1 MWTMGLL
8 LLLCLLRRGVWPAG
22 ADTLRR
28 RSKRVAAVAGLLL
41 LVPTA
46 APSGPSA
53 DAHPLLPIPPS
64 ARPVLS
70 LGDEGLEVEAVQR
83 RVGVA
88 VDGKFGPMTRTAVQ
102 AFQTAVGLPA
112 DGVVG
117 PRTWAALDAG
127 RSAVG
132 APVAARPVL
141 RQGATGS
148 AVVELQTL
156 LTRAGHSTSRDGSF
170 GPANHAAVVAF
181 QRGRGLTAD
190 GIVGPQTWA
199 ALVAASPSLTLVSF
213 TEPWRIIGSRTYV
226 VQSGDTWTSIAAATN
241 STATALTTA
250 NRATATIQ
258 PTAGRS
264 IQVPGDWRCPA
275 PGAGFINDYGFP
287 RAEGRVHLGNDLFAP
302 RGTPVRAPV
311 SGRVEQAIGPIGGN
325 ALQLYG
331 NDGHRYYFAH
341 LDRFG
346 LTGNVAADAV
356 IGYVGNTGNA
366 MTTPPHLHFEVHPG
380 GGEPVN
386 PFPTITL
393 ACKR

>member
-1 MWTMGLL
+1 M
-8 LLLCLLRRGVWPAG
+8 
-22 ADTLRR
+22 
-28 RSKRVAAVAGLLL
+28 AGLLL

-53 DAHPLLPIPPS
+53 EAHPLLPRPPS

-70 LGDEGLEVEAVQR
+70 LGDEGVDVETVQR

-88 VDGKFGPMTRTAVQ
+88 VDGKFGPMTRAAVQ
-102 AFQTAVGLPA
+102 AFQTAAGLRA

-117 PRTWAALDAG
+117 PLTRAALDQG
-127 RSAVG
+127 RPAS
-132 APVAARPVL
+132 PVAARAARPVL

-170 GPANHAAVVAF
+170 GPATHAAVVAF
-181 QRGRGLTAD
+181 QRRRGLTAD
-190 GIVGPQTWA
+190 GIVGPPTWA
-199 ALVAASPSLTLVSF
+199 ALVAASPSSSLTLVSS
-213 TEPWRIIGSRTYV
+213 TESWRIIGSRTYV
-226 VQSGDTWTSIAAATN
+226 VRSGDTWTSIAAATG

-250 NRATATIQ
+250 NRLPATSP
-258 PTAGRS
+258 PTVGRR

-287 RAEGRVHLGNDLFAP
+287 RSEGSVHLGNDLFGA

-346 LTGNVAADAV
+346 LAGNVAAAAV
-356 IGYVGNTGNA
+356 IGYIGNTGNA
-366 MTTPPHLHFEVHPG
+366 ITTPPHLHFEVHPG
-380 GGEPVN
+380 GGVAVN

-393 ACKR
+393 ACKH

>member
-1 MWTMGLL
+1 
-8 LLLCLLRRGVWPAG
+8 
-22 ADTLRR
+22 
-28 RSKRVAAVAGLLL
+28 VAGLLL

-53 DAHPLLPIPPS
+53 GAHPLLATPPS
-64 ARPVLS
+64 ARPTLS
-70 LGDEGLEVEAVQR
+70 LGAQGPEVEAVQR
-83 RVGVA
+83 RLGVA
-88 VDGKFGPMTRTAVQ
+88 VDGKFGPMTQAAVQ
-102 AFQTAVGLPA
+102 AFQTAAGLPA

-117 PRTWAALDAG
+117 PLTWAALDQG
-127 RSAVG
+127 SSASPV
-132 APVAARPVL
+132 ATVAARPVL
-141 RQGATGS
+141 RQGATGP

-156 LTRAGHSTSRDGSF
+156 LTRAGHSTSRDGNF
-170 GPANHAAVVAF
+170 GPATHAAVVAF
-181 QRGRGLTAD
+181 QGRHGLTPD
-190 GIVGPQTWA
+190 GIVGPKTWA
-199 ALVAASPSLTLVSF
+199 ALVAASPSSSLTLVS
-213 TEPWRIIGSRTYV
+213 TTDSWQIIGSRTYV
-226 VQSGDTWTSIAAATN
+226 VRSGDTWTSIAAATG

-250 NRATATIQ
+250 NRLSATS
-258 PTAGRS
+258 PPPVGHS

-287 RAEGRVHLGNDLFAP
+287 RGEGRVHLGNDMFAA

-346 LTGNVAADAV
+346 LAGTVAADAV
-356 IGYVGNTGNA
+356 IGYIGNTGNA
-366 MTTPPHLHFEVHPG
+366 ITTPPHLHFEVHPG
-380 GGEPVN
+380 GGEAVN